1 MKNLY
6 LIVGP
11 SGCGKSF
18 ISRQFT
24 KYFAVNDERIVDI
37 DGERVKTTRSLPI
50 KAVKSY
56 TTRPKRGIRD
66 DEHVFVVDEEFN
78 RLGPLVAYTE
88 FDGYRYGVTEDQLE
102 DCDIYIIDPT
112 GVKDL
117 LENYHGS
124 KGIKI
129 IRLEASEDI
138 CRANMARRR
147 DSKEQIEKRIQNDR
161 KMFGDEIEA
170 GIRYDMILPYSD
182 RTFTLIRTFI
192 EACEGVSIIFF
203 DEEDV

>member
-18 ISRQFT
+18 NVRQFT
-24 KYFAVNDERIVDI
+24 KYFVVNDERIVDV
-37 DGERVKTTRSLPI
+37 DGERVKVTRSLPI

-78 RLGPLVAYTE
+78 RLGPFVAYTE
-88 FDGYRYGVTEDQLE
+88 FDGYRYGVREEQLE
-102 DCDIYIIDPT
+102 DCDIYIIDPA

-161 KMFGDEIEA
+161 EMFGDEIEA

-192 EACEGVSIIFF
+192 EVCEDVSIIFF
-203 DEEDV
+203 DKEDV